1 MEYID
6 FLKSKEEKVVN
17 NGFKV
22 SREDLNNNLFEYQK
36 DIVLWALAKGKAAV
50 FTQCGTGKTIIQLEW
65 ANQVNKHT
73 DGKILILTPLAVAKQ
88 TQNEGAKF
96 GINTTICRCQE
107 DVNSGINIANYDI
120 LHKFNLN
127 EFVGIVLDESSC
139 LKDFTSKT
147 KIEIIEGFKNTKYK
161 LACSATPSP
170 NDHME
175 LGNHSEFLN
184 VMSRTEML
192 AMYFVHDGGSTSE
205 WRLKGHA
212 VNKFWK
218 WVSEWAVMIDNPN
231 DLGYKDKIFELPKL
245 NIKEVIVK
253 TKDNGNELIPHV
265 ALTLNERREA
275 RKESIEERLE
285 AVKDLVY
292 GTEEQ
297 WLIWCDYNY
306 EADALREVLPNSVEV
321 RGSDTSEF
329 KEENL
334 LAFAEGKIERLIT
347 KPSIASMGLNYQSCN
362 NMIFFGL
369 SDSYEKFYQ
378 AIKRCHRFGQ
388 TKEVNVYVVIGEKEI
403 AVLNNIKKKQ
413 EDAETMKRE
422 MIKYAN
428 NIKNLESASKI
439 KKVKTYDDKL
449 KVEMTLPS
457 WM

>member
-1 MEYID
+1 MDYVD

-17 NGFKV
+17 KGFKV
-22 SREDLNNNLFEYQK
+22 SREELNSKLFEYQK
-36 DIVLWALAKGKAAV
+36 DIVLWALSKGKAAV

-65 ANQVNKHT
+65 ANQIYKHIG
-73 DGKILILTPLAVAKQ
+73 GKVLILTPLAVAKQ

-96 GINTTICRCQE
+96 GINTTICRCQG

-192 AMYFVHDGGSTSE
+192 AMYFVHNGGSTSE

-245 NIKEVIVK
+245 NIHEVIVK
-253 TKDNGNELIPHV
+253 TKDHNNELIPHV